1 MTWYVAI
8 STKQYQCAK
17 WSYSS
22 EILDKTKLFLTAV
35 SFKGDKRYVERRGVK
50 HISEI
55 GCICNLQRIKAAN
68 GCVQFSVG
76 FSYSLV
82 IISAKY
88 NIKLRFGLTGL
99 EIGSGLGLGFGLGIG
114 IRLNL
119 YWT

>member
-1 MTWYVAI
+1 MLQSAPNNINVRSGHTALKYW
-8 STKQYQCAK
+8 TRQ
-17 WSYSS
+17 SY
-22 EILDKTKLFLTAV
+22 FLTAV